1 MTKGSRLT
9 LGAIAPLLAL
19 AAACAHQ
26 TPPAAATAP
35 IPPPAA
41 AELPRPEAIP
51 GEFTVRQKL
60 VAKSAHGGG
69 SFEAVLQKKG
79 GTLTMIGLT
88 PYGGRAFVLQQTGG
102 DVQFT
107 KYIPQELPFAPTFI
121 LLDVHRV
128 WDAWLGA
135 PLATGDRLGV
145 VAGEKI
151 SERWRDGRLV
161 ERRFVRA
168 EAGQPGEI
176 VVSYGAPGPGGL
188 AAHVTLENGRF
199 GYRLDVDTLPSL

>member
-1 MTKGSRLT
+1 MLV
-9 LGAIAPLLAL
+9 

-26 TPPAAATAP
+26 APPAATTAP

-60 VAKSAHGGG
+60 VAKSGHGGG

-79 GTLTMIGLT
+79 DTLTMIGLT
-88 PYGGRAFVLQQTGG
+88 PYGGRAFLLQQKGA

-121 LLDVHRV
+121 LLDIHRV
-128 WDAWLGA
+128 WDAWLGG
-135 PLATGDRLGV
+135 PLANGERSSVLE
-145 VAGEKI
+145 GEKI
-151 SERWRDGRLV
+151 SERWLNGRIV
-161 ERRFVRA
+161 ERRFVR
-168 EAGQPGEI
+168 ETGGQPGEI

-188 AAHVTLENGRF
+188 AAHVTLENARF
-199 GYRLDVDTLPSL
+199 GYRLDVDTLPNL

>member
-1 MTKGSRLT
+1 MRA
-9 LGAIAPLLAL
+9 LGAMAPVLVL
-19 AAACAHQ
+19 AAACAHRCRRGG
-26 TPPAAATAP
+26 ANAP
-35 IPPPAA
+35 IRRPRPPT
-41 AELPRPEAIP
+41 PRPEAIP

-60 VAKSAHGGG
+60 VAKSGHGGG

-88 PYGGRAFVLQQTGG
+88 PYGGRAFLLQQTGG

-161 ERRFVRA
+161 ERRFVQADR
-168 EAGQPGEI
+168 GQPGEI
-176 VVSYGAPGPGGL
+176 VVTYGAPGPG
-188 AAHVTLENGRF
+188 AWRRT
-199 GYRLDVDTLPSL
+199 